1 MEIEAGVKNR
11 VKELRKKRGW
21 TQSEFG
27 EKLGISRQSVHSIE
41 AGKYDPSLPLA
52 FRIADVLGISLDKIF
67 EKHRTS

>member
-52 FRIADVLGISLDKIF
+52 FRIADVLGISLDKMF
-67 EKHRTS
+67 EKHRAS

>member
-21 TQSEFG
+21 THSEFG

-67 EKHRTS
+67 EKQRAS

>member
-1 MEIEAGVKNR
+1 VKNK

-67 EKHRTS
+67 EKPKAS

>member
-67 EKHRTS
+67 EKQRAS

>member
-67 EKHRTS
+67 EKHRAS

>member
-11 VKELRKKRGW
+11 VQELRKKRGW

-67 EKHRTS
+67 EKHRAS